1 MEKGAQTIV
10 VSSAI
15 EENKYKTCYKSSYR
29 EVSFDQFPM
38 KSGILPVSSLSEAH
52 LRWTAT
58 IAQKNNDSIL
68 FFFYFETTFQDILI
82 KWKNSQNILT
92 L

>member
-1 MEKGAQTIV
+1 
-10 VSSAI
+10 
-15 EENKYKTCYKSSYR
+15 
-29 EVSFDQFPM
+29 M

-58 IAQKNNDSIL
+58 IAQKNIDSIL
-68 FFFYFETTFQDILI
+68 FYFYFETTFQDILI
-82 KWKNSQNILT
+82 MWKNSQNILT